1 MKMKEKLN
9 YAEQVLVMQKEL
21 KELQAIK
28 NKSYEDCKR
37 IYNLQ
42 YTIEY
47 ILVNFL

>member
-1 MKMKEKLN
+1 MKIKEKLD

-21 KELQAIK
+21 KELQSLE
-28 NKSYEDCKR
+28 NKSYEDYKR